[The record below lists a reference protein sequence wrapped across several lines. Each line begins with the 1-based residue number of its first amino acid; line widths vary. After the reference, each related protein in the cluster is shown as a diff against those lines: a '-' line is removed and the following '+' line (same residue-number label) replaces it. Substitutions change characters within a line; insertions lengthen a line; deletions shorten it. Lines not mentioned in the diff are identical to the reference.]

1 MSDRKLTIRYSTDG
15 GHNWSDRRVID
26 MGDTGAFNKV
36 LEERRFGRGTEW
48 IFDIEISGCPRVDLL
63 DASWQAEVTR

>member
-1 MSDRKLTIRYSTDG
+1 MSRTLSLSYSPDG
-15 GHNWSDRRVID
+15 GHNFVDTRQID
-26 MGDTGAFNKV
+26 MGETGSFGQV

-48 IFDIEISGCPRVDLL
+48 VFDVSISDNVRVDLL